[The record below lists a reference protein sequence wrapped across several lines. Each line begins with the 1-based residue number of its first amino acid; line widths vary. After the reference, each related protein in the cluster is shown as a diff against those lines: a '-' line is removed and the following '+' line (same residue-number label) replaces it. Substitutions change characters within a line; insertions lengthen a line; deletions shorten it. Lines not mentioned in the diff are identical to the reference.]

1 MVPAHTSF
9 SRFCP
14 SFLHQGCLLKEL
26 RRGGGGGG
34 VRSWRNCANIACWSG
49 YRFILIRLFLWP
61 DSSSL
66 LSLPGS
72 MACSGWQLSIELI
85 IGSNLPNQVPKSL
98 SSWKRFIPDDVLTF
112 ITASLQMLMHR
123 LNFCLV
129 CFTLKV
135 NSSPLS
141 WHLSFASSITF
152 S

>member
-1 MVPAHTSF
+1 
-9 SRFCP
+9 
-14 SFLHQGCLLKEL
+14 
-26 RRGGGGGG
+26 
-34 VRSWRNCANIACWSG
+34 
-49 YRFILIRLFLWP
+49 
-61 DSSSL
+61 
-66 LSLPGS
+66 

-135 NSSPLS
+135 SSSPLS

-152 S
+152 SQYCPFFLFLVFVNSNFSLYLSFSKMISTTSSTICSGQIPFLPFLPFFFFLNFSSHD